1 MTALETPD
9 IQKKIV
15 RGHVTDKTISQAM
28 PELVL
33 LWQIRWRMQRLTWE
47 QTKRDKERML
57 LYEVMDVKT
66 YRLYARW
73 WEGT

>member
-33 LWQIRWRMQRLTWE
+33 LWQIRWRMQRLMWE

-57 LYEVMDVKT
+57 LYEVMDLL
-66 YRLYARW
+66 R
-73 WEGT
+73 EGLSN

>member
-15 RGHVTDKTISQAM
+15 RGHVTDKTISQAI
-28 PELVL
+28 PKLVL

-57 LYEVMDVKT
+57 LYEVMDLL
-66 YRLYARW
+66 R
-73 WEGT
+73 EGLSN